1 MMTAG
6 EPISKQKKGQK
17 PMKQLYDHLG
27 NPKKEGDPP
36 LGVGYDEDGCP
47 VPDWDIEVDA
57 THDNPDSNGCAPD
70 PPAPRAPASRPSP
83 PPGGGAA
90 RRSSARCTSRTTSST

>member
-57 THDNPDSNGCAPD
+57 THDNPDSNGCALKT
-70 PPAPRAPASRPSP
+70 PARPARPPRAHPLPL
-83 PPGGGAA
+83 
-90 RRSSARCTSRTTSST
+90 

>member
-57 THDNPDSNGCAPD
+57 THDNPDSNGCARD
-70 PPAPRAPASRPSP
+70 PPARPARRPHPPSP
-83 PPGGGAA
+83 
-90 RRSSARCTSRTTSST
+90 

>member
-6 EPISKQKKGQK
+6 EPNSKKKAGQK

-57 THDNPDSNGCAPD
+57 THDNPDSNGCAPSN
-70 PPAPRAPASRPSP
+70 PPRAPRARLTPL

>member
-70 PPAPRAPASRPSP
+70 PPDPPATGIMLSCIAR
-83 PPGGGAA
+83 GGRLGRGAT
-90 RRSSARCTSRTTSST
+90 RCQR

>member
-57 THDNPDSNGCAPD
+57 THDNPDSNGCALK
-70 PPAPRAPASRPSP
+70 PPARLARPTPIPAPL
-83 PPGGGAA
+83 GGGAA